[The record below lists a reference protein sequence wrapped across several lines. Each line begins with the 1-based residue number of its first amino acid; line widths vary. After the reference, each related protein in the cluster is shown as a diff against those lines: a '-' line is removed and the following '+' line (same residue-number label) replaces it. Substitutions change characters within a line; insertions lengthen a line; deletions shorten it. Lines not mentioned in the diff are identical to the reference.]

1 VLWQRWLSF
10 ILAVFLAGCV
20 RYEPQPLRPQQLES
34 AFRARTLADA
44 GLREFV
50 ETNFPQ
56 PPLSWPPAAFDL
68 KSLTLA
74 ALYFHP
80 DLQLARARVA
90 TARAAEITAGARPNP
105 TAALLPT
112 WVVNSFPGETPWLF
126 GASVD
131 VPIETAGKRRRRLEL
146 ARALTADARLGF
158 SETAWEVRSR
168 LRQALVEYFCA
179 QRALEL
185 FGAEAQTQSQL
196 TNLLQK
202 RLEAGETSRFELT
215 VARTQS
221 LNAAIAV
228 RAAQTRL
235 ADARQAVASALGL
248 PAAALEKTTLAW
260 PQFDEPPA
268 DISTAALQSAA
279 VLGRVDVARALAQ
292 YAAAEAVLRLEIARQ
307 YPDIHLDPGY
317 EFDQGEHKFSLGPS
331 ISLPILDRNQGPIA
345 EAKAKREAAAA
356 NFLAVQTAA
365 IQEMEKAATDYHA
378 ALAEWAGADQMART
392 LQQELA
398 KAAEQQVRAGEG
410 DRLSLFYAQLQREAV
425 ERARLETLRKV
436 QDALGALEDAMRRP
450 LFDEEDWHAFQRF
463 ENYHPPKQ
471 TP

>member
-1 VLWQRWLSF
+1 VLWQRWLS
-10 ILAVFLAGCV
+10 IVLAVFLAGCV
-20 RYEPQPLRPQQLES
+20 RYEPQPLHPQQIES

-44 GLREFV
+44 GLRQFV
-50 ETNFPQ
+50 ETNFTS
-56 PPLSWPPAAFDL
+56 PPVVWPPAAFDL

-105 TAALLPT
+105 TAGLMPT
-112 WVVNSFPGETPWLF
+112 WVFNSFPGETPWLF
-126 GASVD
+126 GASFD
-131 VPIETAGKRRRRLEL
+131 VPIETAGKRRHRIEL

-158 SETAWEVRSR
+158 SETAWNVRAR

-185 FGAEAQTQSQL
+185 FQAEAQTQTQL
-196 TNLLQK
+196 TNILQQ
-202 RLEAGETSRFELT
+202 RMQAGESSRFELT

-221 LNAAIAV
+221 LNATLAV
-228 RAAQTRL
+228 LAAQTRL

-248 PAAALEKTTLAW
+248 PAAALERTTLAW

-268 DISTAALQSAA
+268 NISTGALQSAA
-279 VLGRVDVARALAQ
+279 LLGRVDVARALAQ
-292 YAAAEAVLRLEIARQ
+292 YAAAEAALRLETARQ

-317 EFDQGEHKFSLGPS
+317 EFDQGEHKFFLGPS
-331 ISLPILDRNQGPIA
+331 ISLPIFDRNQGPMA
-345 EAKAKREAAAA
+345 EAVAKREAAAA

-365 IQEMEKAATDYHA
+365 IQEMEKATTDYQA
-378 ALAEWAGADQMART
+378 VLAEWAEADETSRR
-392 LQQELA
+392 LQRELA
-398 KAAEQQVRAGEG
+398 GAAEQQVRAGEA
-410 DRLSLFYAQLQREAV
+410 DRLSVIYAQLQRDAA

-436 QDALGALEDAMRRP
+436 QDALGGLEEAARRP
-450 LFDEEDWHAFQRF
+450 LFDAEDWSALERL